1 MKKPLISFPHLG
13 NYSVPI
19 YYFLSN
25 VTKMDVMIA
34 PNITKRTIELG
45 SKYSPDFV
53 CLPFKYNLGNFIEAL
68 ENNANILFQAGGGC
82 RYGCYGE
89 VQKQILNDLGY
100 DFMFISLL
108 DDGKLNMFS
117 IYKAIKKLNPKIKFL
132 KYLYYL
138 INTMLMIYFID
149 KIENYTRLN
158 VGFEIIKNSFKNT
171 NKRMLNE
178 FKQTKGIIDLFKKYH
193 KYKKAI
199 RKICESLTPDDEV
212 KKVVRELA

>member
-1 MKKPLISFPHLG
+1 MKKGELKMKKPLISFPHLG

-34 PNITKRTIELG
+34 PNITKRTIE
-45 SKYSPDFV
+45 
-53 CLPFKYNLGNFIEAL
+53 
-68 ENNANILFQAGGGC
+68 
-82 RYGCYGE
+82 
-89 VQKQILNDLGY
+89 
-100 DFMFISLL
+100 
-108 DDGKLNMFS
+108 FS

-138 INTMLMIYFID
+138 INTILMIYFID

-193 KYKKAI
+193 KYKKVI
-199 RKICESLTPDDEV
+199 RKIKVNKPINPIRIGIIGELYTSMEQFSSYYIEEMLAQYNIEV
-212 KKVVRELA
+212 KRFTNLTYLLIQKKFKIKKMLSMN